1 MQRVQRTYNQK
12 EREKLVGDFM
22 RLVLFQDHNKHP
34 TRRQDINKLV
44 LQEYKGHNLASN
56 LLAEAQ
62 KRFQEIFGF
71 ELIEVRKI
79 TVTANLNEKGKAP
92 KISKYLLD
100 CPASFLTRFF
110 QNRRDQH
117 QEFTYFEIC

>member
-1 MQRVQRTYNQK
+1 
-12 EREKLVGDFM
+12 M

-79 TVTANLNEKGKAP
+79 TATANLNEKGKAP
-92 KISKYLLD
+92 KISKYLLIVQLL
-100 CPASFLTRFF
+100 PYTFF
-110 QNRRDQH
+110 QNRRDQP
-117 QEFTYFEIC
+117 QEFTYFETCLVKRRGAWILFLGSCLTMV